1 MGLIQHNISST
12 ERVLRIIGALTI
24 LVLYWQGVLSGTT
37 SMILLI
43 MAILLVV
50 TSAANFCPAYR
61 ILGIDRWVKKS

>member
-1 MGLIQHNISST
+1 
-12 ERVLRIIGALTI
+12 LTI